1 LTHQKQEKVKT
12 TIHQQT
18 SKPTNLKSE
27 GIMKTLKSALVAVL
41 VVCTMAGVA
50 SANTNTDG
58 FHKKPAVINIT
69 IEKAVHD
76 PGILM
81 AMVRQLNVSMLGGG
95 NNQALYYANVTYS
108 GRVFRISGTF
118 EQWKLFFL
126 NSSKLVID
134 KKPQFKSAD

>member
-1 LTHQKQEKVKT
+1 
-12 TIHQQT
+12 
-18 SKPTNLKSE
+18 
-27 GIMKTLKSALVAVL
+27 MKTLKSALVAVL
-41 VVCTMAGVA
+41 MACAMVGVA
-50 SANTNTDG
+50 STNTDG
-58 FHKKPAVINIT
+58 FHKKPVVINIT

-118 EQWKLFFL
+118 EQWKLFFV
-126 NSSKLVID
+126 NSSKIVID
-134 KKPQFKSAD
+134 KKPLFKSAE

>member
-1 LTHQKQEKVKT
+1 MA
-12 TIHQQT
+12 
-18 SKPTNLKSE
+18 S
-27 GIMKTLKSALVAVL
+27 
-41 VVCTMAGVA
+41 MAG
-50 SANTNTDG
+50 SNPGG
-58 FHKKPAVINIT
+58 FHKKPVVINIT

-81 AMVRQLNVSMLGGG
+81 SMVRQLNVSMLGGG

-126 NSSKLVID
+126 NSSKLVLD
-134 KKPQFKSAD
+134 KKPAFKAAE